1 MSMKKQVSEKSL
13 ELNIC
18 AELIRCIRSRRGCE
32 KAVWLGM
39 TQQQERKSGLDE
51 MVSNARGFSL
61 MLQFKAPEADSKP
74 ECLYKFKINMD
85 QHTALMRLA
94 RVFPKSVYYVLPLYS
109 KWAKVTRLA
118 PMMLADTWL
127 MPVACMPID
136 PSDPRKS
143 FTLNLD
149 RTSSRMKISARDLKP
164 QCSPINAVTCC
175 IEGVSPSSPGS
186 RFVGLTAQV
195 LREWF
200 EDPLVRETRLKGL
213 YAMHLRDE
221 QAVASHVG
229 VW

>member
-18 AELIRCIRSRRGCE
+18 AELIRCIRSQRGCE

-74 ECLYKFKINMD
+74 ERLYKFKINMD

-94 RVFPKSVYYVLPLYS
+94 RFFPKSVHYVLPLYS
-109 KWAKVTRLA
+109 KWDKVTRLA
-118 PMMLADTWL
+118 PMMLIDTWL
-127 MPVACMPID
+127 MPVACIPIH

-143 FTLNLD
+143 FTLNFD
-149 RTSSRMKISARDLKP
+149 RTSSRTTISARNLEI
-164 QCSPINAVTCC
+164 QCSPINAVACC
-175 IEGVSPSSPGS
+175 IEGVSPMSPGS
-186 RFVGLTAQV
+186 SFVGLTARE
-195 LREWF
+195 LTEWF
-200 EDPLVRETRLKGL
+200 EDPLVRETHLAGL
-213 YAMHLRDE
+213 FAMHLRGA
-221 QAVASHVG
+221 QAVASQYAV
-229 VW
+229 

>member
-32 KAVWLGM
+32 KAVWFGM
-39 TQQQERKSGLDE
+39 TQQQEREFGLDE
-51 MVSNARGFSL
+51 MVYNAPGYSL

-94 RVFPKSVYYVLPLYS
+94 RIFPKSVYYALPLYS
-109 KWAKVTRLA
+109 KWAKVTRFT
-118 PMMLADTWL
+118 PMMLINTWL
-127 MPVACMPID
+127 VPVSCMPIK

-149 RTSSRMKISARDLKP
+149 RTSSRMKLSARNLKL

-175 IEGVSPSSPGS
+175 IEGVSPLSPGS
-186 RFVGLTAQV
+186 TFVGLAARD

-200 EDPLVRETRLKGL
+200 EDPLVQEMHFRGL
-213 YAMHLRDE
+213 IAMHLRGV
-221 QAVASHVG
+221 QAVAGRVG
-229 VW
+229 VL